1 MSWRWQNYIEE
12 VEREEKIFELIESES
27 FVKDPLFQNINRKKE
42 DVGLK
47 VVGSKLPEL
56 TVIAFRDTDAQEVLL
71 TYAKRMAS
79 LVDDVLLYVALV
91 RDEIGQ
97 IWSSKI
103 DGERWTFLAHLRVVS
118 KLSHVMTVLETL
130 LVKIPQ
136 IMDKVV
142 DLRTE
147 VQLFLDWVTE
157 AWVGAVSD
165 EMERWEE
172 HMDRHARNVS
182 RITLDMFI
190 YNENARDDD
199 EKQKHLQN
207 VNAWQ
212 TTLAKANDM
221 FDKKMSVAM
230 SARMKFQNDA
240 RAWPIEAVVV
250 VGSQKRIDGVVSA
263 CAEVVSHAGVDLDD
277 LWAGQEH
284 RRERLAEC
292 ERTMSTVYDAISV
305 RFSGRTR
312 KC

>member
-1 MSWRWQNYIEE
+1 MWQNYIKE
-12 VEREEKIFELIESES
+12 VEREETFIASIESES
-27 FVKDPLFQNINRKKE
+27 FSKGPLFQNINRKKE

-47 VVGSKLPEL
+47 VIGSKLPEL

-71 TYAKRMAS
+71 TFAKKMAS
-79 LVDDVLLYVALV
+79 FVDNVLIYAALV

-97 IWSSKI
+97 IWSSKT
-103 DGERWTFLAHLRVVS
+103 DEQWTFLTHLRVVS
-118 KLSHVMTVLETL
+118 RLSHVMAVLDS
-130 LVKIPQ
+130 LVAKTPQ
-136 IMDKVV
+136 MDEVV

-157 AWVGAVSD
+157 AWVGVVSG

-172 HMDRHARNVS
+172 HMNRHARSVS

-190 YNENARDDD
+190 YTENARDDD

-221 FDKKMSVAM
+221 FDKKMSIAM

-250 VGSQKRIDGVVSA
+250 VGNQKQIDGVVSA

-284 RRERLAEC
+284 RRDRLMEC
-292 ERTMSTVYDAISV
+292 ERTMSTVYDAILV

>member
-1 MSWRWQNYIEE
+1 MWENYIQE
-12 VEREEKIFELIESES
+12 VKREEEFIASIESES
-27 FVKDPLFQNINRKKE
+27 FLKGPLFQNINKKKE

-47 VVGSKLPEL
+47 VIGSKLPEL

-71 TYAKRMAS
+71 TFAKKMAS
-79 LVDDVLLYVALV
+79 LVDNVLFYVALV
-91 RDEIGQ
+91 RNEIGQ

-103 DGERWTFLAHLRVVS
+103 DGQWTFLAHLRVVS
-118 KLSHVMTVLETL
+118 RLSHVMTVLES
-130 LVKIPQ
+130 LVAKTPQ
-136 IMDKVV
+136 MDEVV

-157 AWVGAVSD
+157 AWVGAVSG

-172 HMDRHARNVS
+172 HMNRHARNVS

-190 YNENARDDD
+190 YTENARDDD

-221 FDKKMSVAM
+221 FDKKMSIAM
-230 SARMKFQNDA
+230 SATMKFQNDA

-250 VGSQKRIDGVVSA
+250 VGNQKRIDGVVSA

-284 RRERLAEC
+284 RRDRLAEC
-292 ERTMSTVYDAISV
+292 ERTMSTVYDAILV